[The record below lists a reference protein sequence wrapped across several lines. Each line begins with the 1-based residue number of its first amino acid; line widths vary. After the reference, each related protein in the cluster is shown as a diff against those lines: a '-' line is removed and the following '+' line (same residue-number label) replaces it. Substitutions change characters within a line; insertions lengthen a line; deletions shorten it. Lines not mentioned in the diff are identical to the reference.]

1 MILPVDAASIAAAA
15 EALRRGEVVA
25 YPTETVYGLGADP
38 RSPEAVDRLFQ
49 VKGRAQDQP
58 VLLIIAE
65 PEDFERIVVVSDA
78 ARRCIDAFWPGPLTL
93 VLPAKGAFPSG
104 VQAPDGTVAVRCP
117 ACPAARALA
126 RAFGGPITSTS
137 ANRAGAPPALRAADA
152 ALDGVFCVLDGGEL
166 PPSAPSTVYAPDRDE
181 ILREGALSAEA
192 LRRLEPQRQ

>member
-1 MILPVDAASIAAAA
+1 MILSVDAVSIAAAA
-15 EALRRGEVVA
+15 AALHRGEVVA

-38 RSPEAVDRLFQ
+38 RSPEAVARLFD

-65 PEDFERIVVVSDA
+65 PEEVEQIASVSVS

-93 VLPAKGAFPSG
+93 ALPAKGAFPPG

-117 ACPAARALA
+117 ACPTARALA
-126 RAFGGPITSTS
+126 RAFGGPVTSTS

-166 PPSAPSTVYAPDRDE
+166 PPSAPSTVYAPDQDE
-181 ILREGALSAEA
+181 ILREGAVSAEA
-192 LRRLEPQRQ
+192 LRRMEPLRP

>member
-1 MILPVDAASIAAAA
+1 VILPIDAASIAVAA

-25 YPTETVYGLGADP
+25 YPTETVYGLGVDP
-38 RSPEAVDRLFQ
+38 RSPEAVARLFD

-65 PEDFERIVVVSDA
+65 PEGVEQIAHVSAA
-78 ARRCIDAFWPGPLTL
+78 ARRCIDGFWPGPLTL
-93 VLPAKGAFPSG
+93 VLPAKGAFPPG

-117 ACPAARALA
+117 AHPAARAIA

-137 ANRAGAPPALRAADA
+137 ANRAGAPPAPRAAAA
-152 ALDGVFCVLDGGEL
+152 ALDGVFCVLDGGDL

-181 ILREGALSAEA
+181 ILREGAISAEA
-192 LRRLEPQRQ
+192 LHHLEPQRP

>member
-25 YPTETVYGLGADP
+25 YPTETVYGLGVDP
-38 RSPEAVDRLFQ
+38 RSPEAVERLFQ
-49 VKGRAQDQP
+49 VKNRAQDQP

-65 PEDFERIVVVSDA
+65 PEDVEQIAVVSDA
-78 ARRCIDAFWPGPLTL
+78 ARRCIEVFWPGPLTL
-93 VLPAKGAFPSG
+93 VLPAKGAFPPG
-104 VQAPDGTVAVRCP
+104 VQAPDGTVAVRCS
-117 ACPAARALA
+117 ACPSARALA

-137 ANRAGAPPALRAADA
+137 ANRAGAPPAPRAADA

-181 ILREGALSAEA
+181 ILREGAISAEA
-192 LRRLEPQRQ
+192 LRRLR